1 MLERTRN
8 DYIKDDSVVIQR
20 NGQSTEL
27 SKEFLEATFE
37 RNVKKYKYGQNQA
50 EAFDDG
56 TEYIVNNYGYRGPD
70 FRSGVDILAAGCSQT
85 YGVGVPEQGTWPA
98 FLAKKLDMSYVN
110 LSASGASIEWIVQS
124 LFTYFH
130 EFGHPKILALFVP
143 DLFRIEVVI
152 NNEINTSRDVSKKDL
167 AIQGIDAQFTKGVVT
182 MRSMEMDINWRPKL
196 SKRPFPIEDT
206 IPPEEAIYRNFKHL
220 MMLEEYCNATGIAL
234 LWTSWSDDVNMFIED
249 YQDRNY
255 FNNSF
260 ICEDLFFWA
269 SDGNSEWLLEED
281 FKLNHGLNPE
291 CPSLNL
297 SDECI
302 CYDKCH
308 EELKEM
314 AGDAFHFGRDRFT
327 RGINN
332 SHLGV
337 HKHAHIAD
345 SFYKEIMSKYL
356 V

>member
-1 MLERTRN
+1 MEKAPNDYVKENSVSITRN
-8 DYIKDDSVVIQR
+8 GYI
-20 NGQSTEL
+20 TEI
-27 SKEFLEATFE
+27 SGEFLEAMFQ
-37 RNVKKYKYGQNQA
+37 RNLKKYKYGKNQA

-56 TEYIVNNYGYRGPD
+56 TDYVVNNYGYRGPD
-70 FRSGVDILAAGCSQT
+70 FAPGVDILAAGCSQT
-85 YGVGVPEQGTWPA
+85 YGIGVPEQGTWPA
-98 FLAKKLDMSYVN
+98 LLAKKLDMSYAN

-152 NNEINTSRDVSKKDL
+152 NSEINSAREVSKRDL
-167 AIQGIDAQFTKGVVT
+167 ATQGIDAQFKKGVVT
-182 MRSMEMDINWRPKL
+182 MRSIEMDMEWRAKL
-196 SKRPFPIEDT
+196 AKRPFPIEDT

-234 LWTSWSDDVNMFIED
+234 LWTSWSDDVNIFIED
-249 YQDRNY
+249 YADRDY
-255 FNNSF
+255 FQNSF
-260 ICEDLFFWA
+260 ACKELFFWA
-269 SDGNSEWLLEED
+269 SDGKEEWTLEED

-291 CPSLNL
+291 CPSELNV

-302 CYDKCH
+302 CWDICH
-308 EELKEM
+308 EDLKEM
-314 AGDAFHFGRDRFT
+314 AGDAFHFGRDRLT

-345 SFYKEIMSKYL
+345 SFYNEITSRYL